1 MNYELVARVLD
12 DNNRLILHLIET
24 IQEKDAYIE
33 KLEQQLQIKDMID
46 E

>member
-1 MNYELVARVLD
+1 MNYELVAKILD
-12 DNNRLILHLIET
+12 DGNRLILHLIET
-24 IQEKDAYIE
+24 MQEKDAYIE